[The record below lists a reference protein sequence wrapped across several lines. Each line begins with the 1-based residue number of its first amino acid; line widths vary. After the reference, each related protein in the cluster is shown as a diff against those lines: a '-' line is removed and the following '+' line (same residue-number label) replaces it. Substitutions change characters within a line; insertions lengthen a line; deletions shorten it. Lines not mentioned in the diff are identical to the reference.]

1 MPAPSPRMNPSRSR
15 SKGRLAR
22 SGSSLRVESAVRQDE
37 AGHAEGM
44 DHAVRAA
51 GEDDVGIAA
60 ADQLEGLADGLR
72 AGGAGGQA
80 IGVGSPGSED
90 ARQVAGRGS
99 GLLLG
104 FADRVQLLRRPAG

>member
-1 MPAPSPRMNPSRSR
+1 MLELFEDEHAGPFAQDEAVAIAIERAAGSLGLVVA
-15 SKGRLAR
+15 GRKRGQA
-22 SGSSLRVESAVRQDE
+22 DE

-51 GEDDVGIAA
+51 GEDHIGTAA

-80 IGVGSPGSED
+80 VGVDPSAPNKL
-90 ARQVAGRGS
+90 AR
-99 GLLLG
+99 
-104 FADRVQLLRRPAG
+104 